1 MSYYELIVLGMVCF
15 LAPWLAKMA
24 DYSISRKSFD
34 LVGIA
39 GIFFLLASAFGLG
52 GNMVDMLRSI
62 GNVFQ
67 IVTFVFGWI
76 ALAAGAL
83 WGLMD
88 VLREPG
94 QMFAHRKA

>member
-1 MSYYELIVLGMVCF
+1 MSYYELIVLGLVCF

-39 GIFFLLASAFGLG
+39 GIFFLLGSAFGLG
-52 GNMVDMLRSI
+52 GNMVDMLRNI

-67 IVTFVFGWI
+67 IVSFVFGWI

-94 QMFAHRKA
+94 HMFSHRKA